1 MSLRLDFLARQFI
14 AWSELRELRTYVRTI
29 LVEDLGLAIG
39 FLKVSMFCGLCFKPP
54 RFHFITL
61 LLLPQQLFPQVVTNL
76 LPFGGVVVIHHVQQL
91 LNTWRR
97 IFHSWRFLLTPPS
110 FNFTLLPQLLP
121 PRTSLRRGG
130 LIQRC
135 WSRTAYGSD
144 MLELWWERSCGGFL
158 WPGRR

>member
-1 MSLRLDFLARQFI
+1 
-14 AWSELRELRTYVRTI
+14 
-29 LVEDLGLAIG
+29 
-39 FLKVSMFCGLCFKPP
+39 MFCGLCFKPP

-76 LPFGGVVVIHHVQQL
+76 LPFGGGVVIHHVKQL

-97 IFHSWRFLLTPPS
+97 VFHSWRFLLTPPS
-110 FNFTLLPQLLP
+110 FTFTLLPQLLP

-135 WSRTAYGSD
+135 RSRNAYGSD
-144 MLELWWERSCGGFL
+144 MLELWWERSCGGFCGQADADVGVARTL
-158 WPGRR
+158 LPLTLVQLLRALHMLKL